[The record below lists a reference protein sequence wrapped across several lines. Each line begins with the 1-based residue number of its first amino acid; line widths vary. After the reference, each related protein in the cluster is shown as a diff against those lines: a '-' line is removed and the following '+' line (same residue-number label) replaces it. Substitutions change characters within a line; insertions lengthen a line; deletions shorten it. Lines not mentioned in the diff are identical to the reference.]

1 MRDYKVI
8 EDRAIAQ
15 ELNQSLQEVKT
26 TMQNLI
32 NKQDKKKWAIIS
44 VNDHYI
50 FFNEKVITDFIIL
63 YKQGRNEKEIFNSL
77 NEEEEIFKS
86 RREIKILEDELM
98 RQHKIFQKKKRS
110 TEDRVSTDVMD

>member
-15 ELNQSLQEVKT
+15 ELNQTLQQVQT

-32 NKQDKKKWAIIS
+32 NKQDKKKWTIIS

-50 FFNEKVITDFIIL
+50 FFNEEVVTDFIIL
-63 YKQGRNEKEIFNSL
+63 YKQGRNEKEIFDSL
-77 NEEEEIFKS
+77 NQEEEIFKS

-110 TEDRVSTDVMD
+110 TEDRVSTEVMD